1 MIKKRRAAAGIL
13 GLAVTAMIS
22 GVTVMAE
29 TTVQEPVFSIVTD
42 KEAYTGADSI
52 IESVKIQNGTGDAM
66 YNITIRGDIP
76 DGYRTEDGASDEWT
90 ARIES
95 ISAGAEGEAGET
107 LIPKETT
114 EPGGG
119 ETTEPGGV

>member
-42 KEAYTGADSI
+42 KEAYTGAESI
-52 IESVKIQNGTGDAM
+52 IDSVKIQN
-66 YNITIRGDIP
+66 
-76 DGYRTEDGASDEWT
+76 
-90 ARIES
+90 
-95 ISAGAEGEAGET
+95 
-107 LIPKETT
+107 
-114 EPGGG
+114 
-119 ETTEPGGV
+119 